1 MPYAVVPV
9 PSSEVIRFWSAIAKL
24 LQPAIDRSEGRCT
37 AGQVLDLAMAG
48 SSQVWLVVNRDT
60 KEFKAAALTNKR
72 PYVGDS
78 YINVSL
84 IGGID
89 MAEWLDVFISD
100 LKAYAKHNQCVGIEF
115 LGRRGWVK
123 TLKKY
128 GFTPKDTVFMDC
140 KID

>member
-60 KEFKAAALTNKR
+60 KEFKAAATTELR
-72 PYVGDS
+72 PYVGCAML
-78 YINVSL
+78 NVSL
-84 IGGID
+84 IGGSDIG
-89 MAEWLDVFISD
+89 AWLSTFIEQITIF
-100 LKAYAKHNQCVGIEF
+100 AKHNGSKGIEL
-115 LGRRGWVK
+115 LGRPGWKK
-123 TLKKY
+123 TLKPY
-128 GFTPKDTVFMDC
+128 GFVLK
-140 KID
+140 